1 MTMDPKSSPLGG
13 DLVALEREAR
23 ARLAACERWLST
35 TVSRAMRPEWAAQ
48 MEKWRGEIARL
59 RAQIDHREIVRV
71 AMVGTTGAGKSSL
84 LNAVLGA
91 EVLPVGVMEPCTAF
105 VSRVR
110 RSEDGRFHAAVTYCT
125 IDEWEKEIASLRA
138 EFGEGDADGSAGGS
152 EEVGRLRRS
161 AEKRLRAVYGEEANL
176 AASVGDLFGSMLHDD
191 VARVFDLQGPE
202 VRSFDSAKDMLTHVK
217 KFVRSD
223 SRVWPLVRELEIQGP
238 FESLP
243 PTVEIVDLPGLNDP
257 NEARIEVTRDYLRST
272 PHTWVVFHMVR
283 GLTEDI
289 RRILREERL
298 FQRMVLKGTYHGMSL
313 VGTKA
318 DDVDANVAD
327 QLGLPEDVS
336 HTDLVRVYCERTKEK
351 AREQLRGFVREMEA
365 TSEDAG
371 TVQRLVGEIGSL
383 PVHATSADEFRRMR
397 GIGRTNKAPML
408 DSVEA
413 TGIPGLHALL
423 ADIAVGGKAGR
434 NAHAAVEEADRL
446 VEEVK
451 LFFRSRGKS
460 ADPQTKRY
468 REHVAEQLR
477 TFEADLVKGRDVAS
491 ASIANKQ
498 KDFLA
503 RVDGFLDATGHSAA
517 KMSSG
522 WESMHWA
529 TLRALVHRD
538 GVFRNSHGRNF
549 DLSREVADCLVQH
562 LPIAWEKFFSEE
574 LNSVMSEFGIR
585 VTSKGDSFCKLV
597 EQALELCLGSK
608 AGIQDG
614 AHWFQEKVRLLMED
628 GVGHVIAQVRER
640 RAELGEGIYS
650 SAHDRM
656 LPTYA
661 RCREER
667 GSGMKR
673 RMLDKLIP
681 AARSAVRP
689 LFESM
694 RHDLHEGLSH
704 LHGAIAAILDKVSV
718 QALER
723 GKTMVANSEI
733 DAGQAVDPAVAAV
746 LESHPLAS

>member
-1 MTMDPKSSPLGG
+1 
-13 DLVALEREAR
+13 
-23 ARLAACERWLST
+23 
-35 TVSRAMRPEWAAQ
+35 
-48 MEKWRGEIARL
+48 
-59 RAQIDHREIVRV
+59 
-71 AMVGTTGAGKSSL
+71 
-84 LNAVLGA
+84 
-91 EVLPVGVMEPCTAF
+91 
-105 VSRVR
+105 
-110 RSEDGRFHAAVTYCT
+110 
-125 IDEWEKEIASLRA
+125 
-138 EFGEGDADGSAGGS
+138 
-152 EEVGRLRRS
+152 
-161 AEKRLRAVYGEEANL
+161 
-176 AASVGDLFGSMLHDD
+176 
-191 VARVFDLQGPE
+191 
-202 VRSFDSAKDMLTHVK
+202 
-217 KFVRSD
+217 
-223 SRVWPLVRELEIQGP
+223 
-238 FESLP
+238 
-243 PTVEIVDLPGLNDP
+243 
-257 NEARIEVTRDYLRST
+257 
-272 PHTWVVFHMVR
+272 MVR

-336 HTDLVRVYCERTKEK
+336 HTELVRVYCERTKEK

-365 TSEDAG
+365 SSEDAL
-371 TVQRLVGEIGSL
+371 TIQRLVSEIGSL

-408 DSVEA
+408 ESAEA

-423 ADIAVGGKAGR
+423 ADIAVGSKAGR
-434 NAHAAVEEADRL
+434 SAHKAVEEAERL

-451 LFFRSRGKS
+451 LFFRSRGQS

-468 REHVAEQLR
+468 REHVAEKLR
-477 TFEADLVKGRDVAS
+477 TFEADLLKGRDVAI
-491 ASIANKQ
+491 ASIATKQ

-503 RVDGFLDATGHSAA
+503 RVDGFLDATGSSAA

-574 LNSVMSEFGIR
+574 LNSVMREFGIR

-650 SAHDRM
+650 SAHVRM

-694 RHDLHEGLSH
+694 RNDLHEGLSH

-733 DAGQAVDPAVAAV
+733 DVGQAVDPAVAAV